1 MGTGTRKRV
10 TVGVWTF
17 FRTMGKRGTRGSGTH
32 PQGAECAAS
41 ETTQSALALR
51 VYNEDWMFN
60 LLAEFFTDLF
70 GYTKRIVSIEF
81 LYFAYDGYLVWRIE
95 FEDGTRV
102 EELV

>member
-1 MGTGTRKRV
+1 
-10 TVGVWTF
+10 
-17 FRTMGKRGTRGSGTH
+17 
-32 PQGAECAAS
+32 
-41 ETTQSALALR
+41 
-51 VYNEDWMFN
+51 MFN